1 MGVENKEQ
9 IKAEKSYRYSC
20 RNRVIA
26 VEDSS
31 TMNVV
36 DNKGASVVN
45 LRRVGERG
53 TWQRNECL

>member
-1 MGVENKEQ
+1 
-9 IKAEKSYRYSC
+9 
-20 RNRVIA
+20 
-26 VEDSS
+26 
-31 TMNVV
+31 MNVV